1 LVTATFFNARGLPIS
16 ILLEKKF
23 RWKE

>member
-1 LVTATFFNARGLPIS
+1 LAFFFLKGRIFGN

-23 RWKE
+23 RSKF